1 MDAEE
6 FVRRVCEAA
15 DELDSDWLAW
25 RVEEIVK
32 EYRDGG

>member
-6 FVRRVCEAA
+6 FVRLVCEAV

-25 RVEEIVK
+25 KVEEIVQ
-32 EYRDGG
+32 EYRDGR